1 MATRWR
7 RVGIVLTPGSGDGRA
22 RGVAGRLA
30 RRLRRRGSL
39 VTIQDFDDLPAL
51 TEWARTADPA
61 FSVLFCVGGDAT
73 QSAAAELS
81 RRHQIPFVP
90 VPTGFGNLF
99 ASVFGHPSSA
109 RRAARLLGD
118 GVIRMVDVGLAG
130 DEIFL
135 SHKSY
140 GFIDQVQ
147 ERVEEGRR
155 QPRDR
160 ARRLLAYYAIAVRA
174 VWTTPLASLAVEVDG
189 ARVAEDA
196 VVVTVANVETYR
208 DFLPLTPG
216 ASPIDGRFD
225 VFVIPCT
232 SKLGLAWRL
241 VRLKLRL
248 PGRWQGVGLY
258 RGRTVVV
265 DGGTGRETLRV
276 ARRALPLLLAPGA
289 VAALE
294 RRQAE
299 GEEEVPVETVA

>member
-1 MATRWR
+1 
-7 RVGIVLTPGSGDGRA
+7 
-22 RGVAGRLA
+22 
-30 RRLRRRGSL
+30 
-39 VTIQDFDDLPAL
+39 
-51 TEWARTADPA
+51 
-61 FSVLFCVGGDAT
+61 
-73 QSAAAELS
+73 
-81 RRHQIPFVP
+81 
-90 VPTGFGNLF
+90 
-99 ASVFGHPSSA
+99 
-109 RRAARLLGD
+109 
-118 GVIRMVDVGLAG
+118 MVDVGLAGG

-147 ERVEEGRR
+147 EYVEEGRR

-174 VWTTPLASLAVEVDG
+174 VWTTPLPSLAVEVDG

-208 DFLPLTPG
+208 DLLPLTPG

-225 VFVIPCT
+225 VFVIPRT

-241 VRLKLRL
+241 LRLKLRL
-248 PGRWQGVGLY
+248 PGRWKGVGLY

-276 ARRALPLLLAPGA
+276 ARGALPLLLAPGA
-289 VAALE
+289 VDALE